1 MSRKRSTSKKTRS
14 DPPQS
19 PRRFA
24 LALGGNLGDSRKI
37 FAEALARLEATLG
50 PLVVA
55 PLYLTEAVSP
65 IPQPPYLNT
74 VVIGHCDLAA
84 EQLLEVTHQV
94 ELDFGRERNAG
105 QMAEAPRTLDL
116 DLLLLGEELR
126 SEAAPLLPHPRLRQR
141 RFVLAP
147 LCDVA
152 PDWRIPPDGATACE
166 LLGHLPPSPWARRLP
181 EPLRDATVSICRE
194 P

>member
-1 MSRKRSTSKKTRS
+1 MSRKRSTSTTTRS
-14 DPPQS
+14 SPPQR
-19 PRRFA
+19 PFA

-37 FAEALARLEATLG
+37 FAAALARLEATLG

-55 PLYLTEAVSP
+55 PLYLSEPVSP

-74 VVIGHCDLAA
+74 VVIGHCGLAA
-84 EQLLEVTHQV
+84 EHLLAITRQV
-94 ELDFGRERNAG
+94 ELDLGRVRNDG
-105 QMAEAPRTLDL
+105 QLAEAPRTLDL

-126 SEAAPLLPHPRLRQR
+126 SGAAPLLPHPRLRQR

-152 PDWRIPPDGATACE
+152 PGWRIPPDGATACE
-166 LLGHLPPSPWARRLP
+166 LLRRLPPSPWAERLP
-181 EPLRDATVSICRE
+181 GPLRDAPVATCRE